1 MAQQSA
7 RRDRDNQAA
16 TPYLEYATVIWT
28 RSANSH
34 AGPRSMAAREAGQ
47 MAASD
52 YASRRF
58 LTFSLAQ
65 KGAST
70 DVAWISRESS
80 EIRQLRRIA
89 DFDFSCLFKGLA
101 YPCNIC
107 GRPLLGKRKRQES
120 P

>member
-16 TPYLEYATVIWT
+16 TPYLEYATLIWT

-70 DVAWISRESS
+70 DVAGIN
-80 EIRQLRRIA
+80 
-89 DFDFSCLFKGLA
+89 LFYNKGLRG
-101 YPCNIC
+101 IRDRSFVRI
-107 GRPLLGKRKRQES
+107 RPIPGIYVRLLMTC
-120 P
+120 

>member
-16 TPYLEYATVIWT
+16 TPYFEYATVIWT

-70 DVAWISRESS
+70 DVAWISGRGTLILIPFWV
-80 EIRQLRRIA
+80 IRRGRTPGVPA
-89 DFDFSCLFKGLA
+89 PA
-101 YPCNIC
+101 C
-107 GRPLLGKRKRQES
+107 GS
-120 P
+120 